1 MDGWMHAC
9 MGKGKDCL
17 NSLLEGAQYDKLP
30 QKGRQ
35 ARIIISKKRN
45 SKATW
50 MLEGFVSRNHDQSR

>member
-1 MDGWMHAC
+1 MYGWLDVC
-9 MGKGKDCL
+9 MGKGMDCL

-45 SKATW
+45 SKAIW
-50 MLEGFVSRNHDQSR
+50 LLEGFISRNYD